1 MFILVKSISQLIL
14 STVENSS
21 RTRTYVSSLVNL
33 ILIILDLVE
42 RGTPRNIQV
51 YNPTP
56 NSMNVRWEPAPG
68 PVQQYRI
75 NYSSLSGPR
84 PSESVSNLVFIQFLK
99 SVWRIFLPSMSVE
112 Q

>member
-1 MFILVKSISQLIL
+1 
-14 STVENSS
+14 
-21 RTRTYVSSLVNL
+21 
-33 ILIILDLVE
+33 VE

-68 PVQQYRI
+68 PVQQYRV
-75 NYSSLSGPR
+75 NYSPLSGPR
-84 PSESVSNLVFIQFLK
+84 PSESVSNLVFVRFLV
-99 SVWRIFLPSMSVE
+99 SVWRILLPARSVE